1 MNDTCLFCDHVF
13 EQGDMAVVI
22 GHITHDGAG
31 LMFVHRNCLLR
42 EVVGDATA
50 NYILRE
56 QA

>member
-1 MNDTCLFCDHVF
+1 MNDTCLFCEQVF

-31 LMFVHRNCLLR
+31 LMFVHRDCLLR